1 MGDTPTMEPIGVHH
15 VAVNV
20 TDVEAAVAFY
30 TEVLGGRV
38 RDDRPDLGIAGA
50 WIDLGAAQVHLVE
63 LPVPP
68 SMGQHFAVRVDDLAA
83 VVVELRAG
91 GHDVADP
98 SQVGAGLQTFLTDP
112 SGNTV
117 ELHQVL
123 EGL

>member
-20 TDVEAAVAFY
+20 TDVEAAVALY
-30 TEVLGGRV
+30 TGVLGGRV

-68 SMGQHFAVRVDDLAA
+68 SMGQHSRCGSTISTPWWPNCVQ
-83 VVVELRAG
+83 
-91 GHDVADP
+91 ADTTWP
-98 SQVGAGLQTFLTDP
+98 TRRRSVPVSRRF
-112 SGNTV
+112 
-117 ELHQVL
+117 
-123 EGL
+123 

>member
-1 MGDTPTMEPIGVHH
+1 MEPIGVHH

-20 TDVEAAVAFY
+20 TDVEAAVEFY
-30 TEVLGGRV
+30 TAVLGGRV
-38 RDDRPDLGIAGA
+38 RDDRPDLGIGGA
-50 WIDLGAAQVHLVE
+50 WIDLGEAQVHLVE

-68 SMGQHFAVRVDDLAA
+68 SMGQHFAVRVDDLDAA
-83 VVVELRAG
+83 VVELRAG
-91 GHDVADP
+91 GYDVADP